1 MKLKEVIIL
10 KINALESLKREW
22 LKIAAE
28 EKDSVKHKALLNLSK
43 QAEIKIAILKEVLEE
58 GEDTEEGKLNK
69 NEKYF

>member
-22 LKIAAE
+22 LKIAVE
-28 EKDSVKHKALLNLSK
+28 EKDSVKHKALLNLFR

-58 GEDTEEGKLNK
+58 GEE
-69 NEKYF
+69 NED